1 MTTATGWPASALC
14 IVSIALGIA
23 SVGALFGW
31 RLL

>member
-14 IVSIALGIA
+14 VVSIAVAVAAVL
-23 SVGALFGW
+23 GW